1 MTDDNWTRSVFGD
14 GAENEPTEDEEREG
28 GAPVEPV
35 VEPETLEPVPAEPA
49 AIPTPIEAEPHRVFA
64 GTGISWA
71 FIFGTLVTVA
81 IIVLAVQNTDR
92 VPVKLYFWD
101 LDAPLIIVMLVT
113 ALAAIVVDEM
123 IGLIIRRRRRRML
136 AEREELKR
144 LRARNASGG
153 GRIE

>member
-1 MTDDNWTRSVFGD
+1 MAEDDWTRSFLGEP
-14 GAENEPTEDEEREG
+14 GEAEKEPPEEPADSEPTVEE
-28 GAPVEPV
+28 APPLEPL
-35 VEPETLEPVPAEPA
+35 EPEPAEAELPAAPAEP
-49 AIPTPIEAEPHRVFA
+49 EPHRIFA

-101 LDAPLIIVMLVT
+101 LEAPLIIIMLVA
-113 ALAAIVVDEM
+113 ALAAIVVDEL
-123 IGLIIRRRRRRML
+123 IGLVIRRRRRRVL

-144 LRARNASGG
+144 LRARSNE
-153 GRIE
+153 GRVE